1 MITIDNLVNSNNK
14 AINEDFVKKMILE
27 FQGMVS
33 QLNRNSDVEHLR
45 NIFKQFLN
53 IPIKLDCFKNL

>member
-27 FQGMVS
+27 
-33 QLNRNSDVEHLR
+33 LR
-45 NIFKQFLN
+45 SFLS
-53 IPIKLDCFKNL
+53 F